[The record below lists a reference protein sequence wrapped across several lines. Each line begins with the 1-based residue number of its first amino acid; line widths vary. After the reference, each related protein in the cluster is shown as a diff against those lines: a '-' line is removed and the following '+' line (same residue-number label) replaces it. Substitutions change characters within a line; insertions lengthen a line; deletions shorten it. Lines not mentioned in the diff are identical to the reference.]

1 MPPYLFDDGTGFG
14 KATSWKMIIPC
25 GICWPGRGGSPP
37 HDWMVRR
44 VIFARIG
51 SPISLYGILL
61 TFGLVFFGNRF
72 YVASTDTRRV
82 GLNFQLCVPY
92 TRDFRLLIRFCEL
105 EFGGSA
111 GSMTERQMASKT
123 NPITFFQQV
132 RAETAKV
139 TWPTRRETV
148 ISTIMVVIMAFL
160 AAAFFFLADQLMAYG
175 VEFILGLGR

>member
-1 MPPYLFDDGTGFG
+1 MPPYLFDDGAGFG
-14 KATSWKMIIPC
+14 RATSWKMIIPC

-105 EFGGSA
+105 EFG
-111 GSMTERQMASKT
+111 
-123 NPITFFQQV
+123 
-132 RAETAKV
+132 
-139 TWPTRRETV
+139 
-148 ISTIMVVIMAFL
+148 
-160 AAAFFFLADQLMAYG
+160 
-175 VEFILGLGR
+175 